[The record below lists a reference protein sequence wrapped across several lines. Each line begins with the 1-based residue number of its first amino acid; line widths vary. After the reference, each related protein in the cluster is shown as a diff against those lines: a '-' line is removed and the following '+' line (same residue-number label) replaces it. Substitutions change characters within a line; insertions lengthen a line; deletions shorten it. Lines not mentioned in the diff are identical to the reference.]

1 MPCVSRWRPPV
12 TTREWMGPCIGAAT
26 GALVLLLCSQA
37 APLAQAPDS
46 PDLSRDPRVAWL
58 AKHAVGARSGDPK
71 DEDFRDLAPLR
82 QSIGSA
88 RIVMLGD
95 PSHIGGGSFLAM
107 SRMVKFLHREMGFD
121 VLVFESGL
129 YDMSIVWESIRAGG
143 DIQAALG
150 QGLFS
155 IWSKSEEVHSLM
167 DYVAANARSTRP
179 LELAGWDPQVTGAAS
194 REHLVG
200 DLRAY
205 LTDAG
210 ITSDL
215 LAENGPLKATLENV
229 LANKYVAGPTPLVPP
244 SHAEQEAYLAA
255 LKRLEKDIAS
265 KMSGADS
272 LRAGFWVHELH
283 SLAVHS
289 RNEWSPSDGSADYLG
304 NMLRDQ
310 QGATNLLWLADERY
324 RGRKIIVWAATWHEF
339 RNKGIAMSEMA
350 TADPDDVQYFN
361 AATMGGHV
369 WETLGNQVYVI
380 GFTAYAGTHGI
391 FRAGKAEDD
400 GPIRRGPHTSV
411 ELEELFNAA
420 GFQYAFLDF
429 RSLQKGGEWLHTP
442 IRARYLGDGPGL
454 RDWTQT
460 MDGMFFIREQKP
472 NTEWVKKGH

>member
-1 MPCVSRWRPPV
+1 M
-12 TTREWMGPCIGAAT
+12 TTRTWTRLCFSAAT
-26 GALVLLLCSQA
+26 GALLLLRFAQA
-37 APLAQAPDS
+37 APVAQARQET
-46 PDLSRDPRVAWL
+46 PDLARDARVAWL
-58 AKHAVGARSGDPK
+58 AKNAVGVRSGDPT

-82 QSIGSA
+82 KSIGDA

-107 SRMVKFLHREMGFD
+107 SRMVKFLHRDMGFD

-129 YDMSIVWESIRAGG
+129 YDMSKVWDSLREGG
-143 DIQAALG
+143 DVPAALG

-155 IWSKSEEVHSLM
+155 IWGKSEEVHSLM
-167 DYVAANARSTRP
+167 DYVAANARTTRP
-179 LELAGWDPQVTGAAS
+179 LELAGWDPQVTGTAS
-194 REHLVG
+194 REHLVA

-205 LTDAG
+205 LNETG

-215 LAENGPLKATLENV
+215 LTENGPFKTILENV
-229 LANKYVAGPTPLVPP
+229 LANKYLQGPTPVAPP
-244 SHAEQEAYLAA
+244 GQAEQQSYLAV
-255 LKRLEKDIAS
+255 LTQLVKDIAARNA
-265 KMSGADS
+265 GHDN

-283 SLAVHS
+283 SLSVDS
-289 RNEWSPSDGSADYLG
+289 RTQWSPRDDASDYLG

-339 RNKGIAMSEMA
+339 RNKGIAMSAMT

-361 AATMGGHV
+361 AVTMGQHV

-380 GFTAYAGTHGI
+380 GFTAYTGTHGMV
-391 FRAGKAEDD
+391 RGGRSQGE

-429 RSLQKGGEWLHTP
+429 RSPQKGGEWLQTP
-442 IRARYLGDGPGL
+442 LRARFLGDGPGL
-454 RDWTQT
+454 RDWTKT

-472 NTEWVKKGH
+472 NTEWVKKHP